1 MCCGQKR
8 DALKGGKVGDS
19 AEIRLYYCGKPAI
32 QVRGNATGQ
41 LYHFSD
47 QLPVRPVDKRDAVVM
62 LQSRV
67 FRQTK

>member
-8 DALKGGKVGDS
+8 DALKSGQVADS
-19 AEIRLYYCGKPAI
+19 ADIKLFYCGQPAI

-41 LYHFSD
+41 LYHFSS
-47 QLPVRPVDKRDAVVM
+47 QLPVQPVDRRDAVLL